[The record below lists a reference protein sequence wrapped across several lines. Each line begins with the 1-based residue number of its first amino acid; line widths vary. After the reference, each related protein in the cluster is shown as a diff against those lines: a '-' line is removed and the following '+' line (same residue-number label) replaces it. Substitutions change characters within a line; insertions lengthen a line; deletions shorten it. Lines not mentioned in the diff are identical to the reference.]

1 MFMDVQKIANV
12 SHLLQLVTYTSIC
25 TLYQL
30 PVINNRDWYLNAKEV
45 FWFWYSL
52 GFPLSDTT
60 DGSIRNKLKY

>member
-1 MFMDVQKIANV
+1 MDVQKIANV
-12 SHLLQLVTYTSIC
+12 SHLLQLVTYTSIY

-52 GFPLSDTT
+52 SFLLSDTT

>member
-1 MFMDVQKIANV
+1 MDVQKIANV

-45 FWFWYSL
+45 F
-52 GFPLSDTT
+52 
-60 DGSIRNKLKY
+60 